1 MKKIISVLKE
11 LSNKAYFR
19 IWLVFHL
26 AIVLFFGITLFV
38 KHKSIGIDADLF
50 NMLPKS
56 SAAKSI
62 QAADEKLT
70 EITGQNVFILVSN
83 KDFGKAKAAAETVY
97 SQLKESK
104 NFNSIS
110 LYNDIGSLSN
120 VTDFLF
126 NFRWNLLDNPTIE
139 LLNSP
144 GGAEVFATNAL
155 GSIYGGFTMFP
166 LDNLEQDPFML
177 AEHDL
182 MNYLNSVQKS
192 GVAMSVKDGVLA
204 SEYEGH
210 WYVMI
215 RGVLSKKGAALASAD
230 NGVTEIYRVC
240 GAVEKEDKGTDFVYS
255 GTPFHSHESSN
266 SASREISI
274 ISTVSLL
281 VVIIMLIIVFKSGI
295 PLVMSVS
302 SILIS
307 IGAAILAT
315 LGVFHKMHILT
326 LVFGTSLIGSCI
338 DYSIHYFTHWAGNP
352 RLKSG
357 KEIRQSLL
365 PSLSMAIIS
374 SSLCFAILL
383 FAPFNLLK
391 QMALFSLVGLISSY
405 LTTIC
410 IYPFIPL
417 PQGERKIYFKR
428 LFKPAKNPKRKKLVG
443 RIVITALF
451 VVSISSVIICFKN
464 LRIHNDLNNLYS
476 MEGELL
482 EDEILANKIIQYN
495 PTGWFIVAGE
505 TEEKTLENEEF
516 LRSEIAR
523 VSKED
528 IGYLCTSLFVP
539 SIKHQKES
547 RAACENLL
555 AIADFQYEALGFDP
569 SDATKLREDF
579 AKSNRDY
586 ISLGKRNVPSFI
598 TDSISSCWLGEIDG
612 KYYSVLLPNK
622 IVDAKAFEK
631 ISEYNENIYF
641 INKMADMGKDLDK
654 LTIMVLKFF
663 AIAYVV
669 MYIILRFFY
678 KRKNSLKIIS
688 VPLLI
693 VLVAASVFAIFKI
706 NLEFFSVTGLILVFG
721 LGLDYIIY
729 MMENE
734 KDREK
739 EQDKTLEPFAI
750 MLSFITTVV
759 SFGALALS
767 SFVPVHLIGLVIFLG
782 LSTAYFS
789 TMFYDRS
796 Y

>member
-1 MKKIISVLKE
+1 MKKIISVLKD
-11 LSNKAYFR
+11 LQNKTYFK
-19 IWLVFHL
+19 IWLFFHL
-26 AIVLFFGITLFV
+26 AIVLFFAINFFV
-38 KHKSIGIDADLF
+38 KPGRIGIDADLF

-70 EITGQNVFILVSN
+70 EITGQNVFILVANRS
-83 KDFGKAKAAAETVY
+83 FEKAREAAVSAY
-97 SQLKESK
+97 SQLENSK
-104 NFNSIS
+104 NFTSIS
-110 LYNDIGSLSN
+110 LYNDLGSLDD
-120 VTDFLF
+120 VTEFLF
-126 NFRWNLLDNPTIE
+126 KYRWSLLDDNTIAH
-139 LLNSP
+139 LDSP
-144 GGAEVFATNAL
+144 GGAENFAMNAL
-155 GSIYGGFTMFP
+155 GSIYGGFNMLP

-182 MNYLNSVQKS
+182 MNYLAAVQQS

-204 SEYEGH
+204 SEHEGT

-215 RGVLSKKGAALASAD
+215 RGVLSKQGAALASKD
-230 NGVTEIYRVC
+230 NGVSEIYNVC
-240 GAVEKEDKGTDFVYS
+240 GALEKDGTRFIYS

-266 SASREISI
+266 SASREITI
-274 ISTVSLL
+274 ISTVCMLA
-281 VVIIMLIIVFKSGI
+281 VIIMIIFVFKSGI
-295 PLVMSVS
+295 PLVVSVS

-307 IGAAILAT
+307 ILTAVLAT

-338 DYSIHYFTHWAGNP
+338 DYSIHYFTHWAGNSK
-352 RLKSG
+352 LKDG
-357 KEIRQSLL
+357 REIRAELL
-365 PSLSMAIIS
+365 PGLSLAILS
-374 SSLCFAILL
+374 TSLCYIILL

-410 IYPFIPL
+410 IYPYIPM
-417 PQGERKIYFKR
+417 PKGERKIYFNKW
-428 LFKPAKNPKRKKLVG
+428 FKPAKNPKRKQMIG

-451 VVSISSVIICFKN
+451 VVSILSIVICRKN
-464 LRIHNDLNNLYS
+464 LRIHNDLNNLYA
-476 MEGELL
+476 MEGDLL
-482 EDEILANKIIQYN
+482 ADEIEANTIIQYN
-495 PTGWFIVAGE
+495 PTGWFIIAGDTAE
-505 TEEKTLENEEF
+505 QALENEEF
-516 LRSEIAR
+516 VRNEIAK
-523 VSKED
+523 VSKEKV
-528 IGYLCTSLFVP
+528 GYLCTSLFIP
-539 SIKHQKES
+539 SIEKQKAS

-555 AIADFQYEALGFDP
+555 ALADFQYEALGYDP
-569 SDATKLREDF
+569 SDAVQLRADF
-579 AKSNRDY
+579 NKSSNDF
-586 ISLGKRNVPSFI
+586 VSFENGNI
-598 TDSISSCWLGEIDG
+598 PEFILESISSCWLGEVDG

-622 IVDAKAFEK
+622 ITDAAAFEK
-631 ISEYNENIYF
+631 ISENNENVFF

-663 AIAYVV
+663 AIAYVI
-669 MYIILRFFY
+669 MYIVLRLFY
-678 KRKNSLKIIS
+678 KRKNALKIIS

-693 VLVAASVFAIFKI
+693 VLVAAAVFAIFKI

-734 KDREK
+734 KDRAVDR
-739 EQDKTLEPFAI
+739 DKTLEPLAI
-750 MLSFITTVV
+750 MLSFITTII

-782 LSTAYFS
+782 LATAYVS
-789 TMFYDRS
+789 TFFYDRS

>member
-1 MKKIISVLKE
+1 MKKIISVLKNLE
-11 LSNKAYFR
+11 NKTYFK
-19 IWLVFHL
+19 IWLFFHL
-26 AIVLFFGITLFV
+26 AVILFFAINFFI
-38 KHKSIGIDADLF
+38 KPSSIGVDADLF

-83 KDFGKAKAAAETVY
+83 KDFAKAKAAAVSAY
-97 SQLKESK
+97 SQLENSK
-104 NFNSIS
+104 NFNSLS
-110 LYNDIGSLSN
+110 LYNDIGSLDD
-120 VTDFLF
+120 VT
-126 NFRWNLLDNPTIE
+126 NFIFKYRWNLLDDNTIAQ
-139 LLNSP
+139 LDSP
-144 GGAEVFATNAL
+144 GGAETFATNAL
-155 GSIYGGFTMFP
+155 GSIYGGFTMLP

-182 MNYLNSVQKS
+182 KNYLDAVQDS

-204 SEYEGH
+204 SEHDGK

-215 RGVLSKKGAALASAD
+215 RGVLSKQGAALASKD
-230 NGVTEIYRVC
+230 NGVSEIYRVC
-240 GAVEKEDKGTDFVYS
+240 GALETDGTDFVYS

-266 SASREISI
+266 SASREITI
-274 ISTVSLL
+274 ISTISLL
-281 VVIIMLIIVFKSGI
+281 VVIVMLLIVFKSGI
-295 PLVMSVS
+295 PLVVSVG
-302 SILIS
+302 SILVS
-307 IGAAILAT
+307 ILTAILAT

-338 DYSIHYFTHWAGNP
+338 DYSVHYFTHWAGNSN
-352 RLKSG
+352 LKSG
-357 KEIRQSLL
+357 RAIRQELL

-374 SSLCFAILL
+374 SCLCFAILL

-391 QMALFSLVGLISSY
+391 QMALFSLVGLFSSY
-405 LTTIC
+405 LTTISL
-410 IYPFIPL
+410 YPLIPL
-417 PQGERKIYFKR
+417 PKGERKIYFKR
-428 LFKPAKNPKRKKLVG
+428 LFKPAKNPKRKQMVG
-443 RIVITALF
+443 RIVITGLF
-451 VVSISSVIICFKN
+451 VVSILSVVIFRKN
-464 LRIHNDLNNLYS
+464 IRIHNDLNNLYA

-482 EDEILANKIIQYN
+482 EDEILANTIIQYS
-495 PTGWFIVAGE
+495 PTGWFIISGD
-505 TEEKTLENEEF
+505 TEEQTLENEEF
-516 LRSEIAR
+516 LREEIAKI
-523 VSKED
+523 SKEKV
-528 IGYLCTSLFVP
+528 GYLCTSLFVP
-539 SIKHQKES
+539 SIKKQKES
-547 RAACENLL
+547 RGACENLL
-555 AIADFQYEALGFDP
+555 AIADYQYEALGFDP
-569 SDATKLREDF
+569 SCATQLRKDF
-579 AKSNRDY
+579 EKTNRDF
-586 ISLGKRNVPSFI
+586 ISLGKRNVPAFI
-598 TDSISSCWLGEIDG
+598 ADSIASCWLGEIDG

-622 IVDAKAFEK
+622 IVDAKAYAK
-631 ISEYNENIYF
+631 IGEYNDNIYF

-663 AIAYVV
+663 AVAYVI
-669 MYIILRFFY
+669 MYVILRFFY

-693 VLVAASVFAIFKI
+693 VLVAAAVFAIFKI

-734 KDREK
+734 KDRSK

-796 Y
+796 F